1 MQDRD
6 WVSKIY
12 KDKSNRGW
20 FHLGILMVW
29 VILGWA
35 LRFANLGAKSPS
47 SIEIATLGYSLGHS
61 FFDIPL
67 DQVITLKQLLLP
79 LQFEA
84 ATNPGDVIN
93 YLMSESTH
101 PPLYF
106 LLTHFWLKF
115 FSHEG
120 ELVSLA
126 AGRSLSA
133 IFGVIAIPG
142 MFGLG
147 CLAFRSLI
155 VGQIAAALMAFS
167 PYGVYLA
174 QEARHYTLTI
184 VWIIAALSCF
194 VAAIRCIQRHIPYP
208 IWLGCFWV
216 IVNSLGM
223 ASHYFFSL
231 VLLAQG
237 LVIAI
242 FWLRDLDKASQNYWW
257 RIYAVGAGTLVG
269 CLVWFPALQGIS
281 GNEITDWIAT
291 SFELDEVWHPLPRLL
306 VWAITMVLLLPVEGV
321 SSPVQII
328 FAGIMLLALLWLI
341 PILRSGWKHQISS
354 SALTSLSLQAIRGY
368 LLATFLI
375 FLFLIYVVGKDLS
388 LAARYHFVY
397 FPALIVLF
405 AAIFAAHWHN
415 YLVPVVK
422 GKKVVIIILILGFCG
437 ALTVVNNYGYQKSQR
452 SDLLASL
459 IQHNSTAPVLIAS
472 SYETHS
478 EIRALMGLG
487 FVFQNLKPKSNFT
500 ETQFLLLKKK
510 SDRSVTQDSTLGKI
524 LTQIPRPM
532 ELWGVNLKVDS
543 NDIDD
548 FNCLEDTDL
557 RTKVSG
563 YRYRLYHCR

>member
-1 MQDRD
+1 MEDRD
-6 WVSKIY
+6 GISKNY
-12 KDKSNRGW
+12 QHQSNRGW
-20 FHLGILMVW
+20 CHLGILMVW
-29 VILGWA
+29 VILGLV

-67 DQVITLKQLLLP
+67 EQVITLKQLLLP

-106 LLTHFWLKF
+106 LLTHFWLKI

-133 IFGVIAIPG
+133 IFGVVAIPG

-147 CLAFRSLI
+147 CLAFRSPI
-155 VGQIAAALMAFS
+155 VGQIAAALMAVS

-184 VWIIAALSCF
+184 AWIIASLSCL
-194 VAAIRCIQRHIPYP
+194 VVAIRCIQRHTPYP

-216 IVNSLGM
+216 IVNSLGI

-237 LVIAI
+237 LVIAV
-242 FWLRDLDKASQNYWW
+242 FWLRNLDKASQKYWW
-257 RIYAVGAGTLVG
+257 RIYAVGVGTLVG

-291 SFELDEVWHPLPRLL
+291 SFELDEIWHPLPRLL

-321 SSPVQII
+321 TTPVQVI
-328 FAGIMLLALLWLI
+328 FAGIMLLVLLWLI

-375 FLFLIYVVGKDLS
+375 FLFLIYFVGKDLS

-397 FPALIVLF
+397 FPALIVLV

-415 YLVPVVK
+415 YLVRVVQ
-422 GKKVVIIILILGFCG
+422 GKRIVIIILILGFCG

-459 IQHNSTAPVLIAS
+459 IQNSSTAPALIAT

-487 FVFQNLKPKSNFT
+487 FVFQHLQQVANFT
-500 ETQFLLLKKK
+500 EPQFLLLKKK
-510 SDRSVTQDSTLGKI
+510 SDRSVPQDSTLGKI

-543 NDIDD
+543 NDLDD
-548 FNCLEDTDL
+548 FNCLEDGDS